1 MKGKV
6 FIPYTE
12 LEKHQDDTS
21 NALADIG
28 RWIMSVEESCDQ
40 KFKEKLLLLLTP
52 TLQSL
57 NDNKKDSIE
66 VEEELPSSLLVKTS
80 LKMAEIDFSKFQK
93 NY

>member
-1 MKGKV
+1 MLVG
-6 FIPYTE
+6 
-12 LEKHQDDTS
+12 
-21 NALADIG
+21 
-28 RWIMSVEESCDQ
+28 ESCDQ